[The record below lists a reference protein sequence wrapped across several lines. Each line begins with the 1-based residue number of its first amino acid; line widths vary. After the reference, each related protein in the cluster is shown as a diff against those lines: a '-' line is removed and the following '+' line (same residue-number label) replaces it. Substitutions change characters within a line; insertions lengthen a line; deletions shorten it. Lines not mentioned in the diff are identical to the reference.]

1 MVFEDAPKAIGLI
14 WAALTVL
21 ILAYLFKTGR
31 FSSRIGYVFLAGSA
45 AMGFLIFA
53 PMFPNQIQMLA
64 FGQNKGLGG
73 PVALVGMGLIIFVL
87 LSFVFGR
94 LFCGYACPIGAVQE
108 LAYHL
113 PIKKLRIPAKTV
125 FIAFRIA
132 FLAAIIVGAIVF
144 SEGVLSRLGLK
155 EFFHWKT
162 AASAFYVFLGI
173 LIASAGMYRPF
184 CRLFCPYGAVLSLV
198 SIGSLH
204 RLRRNENCIE
214 CGRCEKA
221 CPTREAGASDLKQEC
236 YLCDRCRAVC
246 PVEAIEYTRNSAPL
260 VRIRKALGGASQGG
274 YPCPGKKNSFPP
286 A

>member
-1 MVFEDAPKAIGLI
+1 MIFESAPRAIGLI
-14 WAALTVL
+14 WAAATVL

-31 FSSRIGYVFLAGSA
+31 FHSRIGYLFLAGSA

-64 FGQNKGLGG
+64 LGKSKGLGG
-73 PVALVGMGLIIFVL
+73 PVVLVGMGLVIFIV

-113 PIKKLRIPAKTV
+113 PIRKLQIPTRA
-125 FIAFRIA
+125 FIIGFRAA
-132 FLAAIIVGAIVF
+132 FLVAIIVGAIVF

-155 EFFHWKT
+155 EFFHWNT

-173 LIASAGMYRPF
+173 VIISAVVYRPF

-198 SIGSLH
+198 SIVSLH
-204 RLRRNENCIE
+204 KIQRNESCIE
-214 CGRCEKA
+214 CGNCEKA
-221 CPTREAGASDLKQEC
+221 CPTAEAGAHTLKQEC
-236 YLCDRCRAVC
+236 YLCNRCRAVC
-246 PVEAIEYTRNSAPL
+246 PAEAIDYVRNPAPL
-260 VRIRKALGGASQGG
+260 LRVRREPRGASEGG
-274 YPCPGKKNSFPP
+274 HPCPNQSNFPP